1 MEMKIK
7 GKIASS
13 LEYEELSVAKEFGI
27 EPLEWDKL
35 PVTERA
41 RLIGFA
47 RDHAT
52 LEYIGGMSPDE
63 RRSLRGAAEWTTYS
77 EDA

>member
-1 MEMKIK
+1 MKIQ
-7 GKIASS
+7 GKISSS

-27 EPLEWDKL
+27 EPLDWDEL

-52 LEYIGGMSPDE
+52 LEHIGGMSADQ
-63 RRSLRGAAEWTTYS
+63 RRNLRGATEWTTYD